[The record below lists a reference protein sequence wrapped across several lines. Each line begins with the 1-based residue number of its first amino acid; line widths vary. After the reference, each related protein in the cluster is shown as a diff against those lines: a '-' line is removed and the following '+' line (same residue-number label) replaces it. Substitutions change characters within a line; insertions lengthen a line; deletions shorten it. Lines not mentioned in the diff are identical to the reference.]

1 MTTPPDVLTAE
12 LTGALEAFGGIFPVV
27 VLGLAAI
34 LATIFLLL
42 LLGAGSG
49 R

>member
-1 MTTPPDVLTAE
+1 MTTPPDVFTAE
-12 LTGALEAFGGIFPVV
+12 LTGALEAFGGLFPVV

-34 LATIFLLL
+34 LATIFLLF